1 MLSMHLYK
9 ENKCFIT
16 FQYNSRLTLRNEL
29 SDGMQIVTS
38 NLIKTLYCIKYRQ
51 VTFYIMLL
59 EAANSFTIENA

>member
-9 ENKCFIT
+9 ENKGFIT

-38 NLIKTLYCIKYRQ
+38 NLIQTLYYIKYRQ

>member
-9 ENKCFIT
+9 ENKGFIT

-29 SDGMQIVTS
+29 SDEMQIVTS
-38 NLIKTLYCIKYRQ
+38 NLIKTLYYIKYRQ
-51 VTFYIMLL
+51 VTFYIMLS